1 MNPSG
6 AEAIPD
12 RAPGHRELWQNLL
25 LACASLLVFFLVCEL
40 IVFRFVLPATDMP
53 QNAFAEGVIRYAP
66 EQTGVYRLGDEIEA
80 PYRINEDGWN
90 SGIAD
95 YREERTPGIGRIAVI
110 GDSYVEAF
118 VVPFDSSF
126 AELTQQGLAARG
138 CPVEVYRFGISG
150 APFSQYLHVLQH
162 EALDFRPDWVVVSL
176 IHNDFTES
184 FEFKPGR
191 YTSSFLKLS
200 INGDRVKREISPL
213 PYDPSYWDWL
223 RFTATFRYL
232 YYTEHLNFG
241 LVRDLVFG
249 AAPKN
254 YQANIDVDATMRR
267 LHKIRI
273 ATDYLIGRMASV
285 AKARGI
291 KLLFVMDGDRQ
302 AIYDGAQDDGQARP
316 LAINRLVRELT
327 ARHDVPFI
335 DLHPHFA
342 RDWQQRRVHFEHEED
357 WHWNEVGHRVAADVL
372 VDFFAPRCSEIAAPR
387 TRSGDRQSRS
397 RSGGT

>member
-1 MNPSG
+1 MTHSG
-6 AEAIPD
+6 AEAMPE
-12 RAPGHRELWQNLL
+12 RAPRHRELWPNLL

-40 IVFRFVLPATDMP
+40 VVFRFVLPASDMP
-53 QNAFAEGVIRYAP
+53 ENAFAEGVIRYAP
-66 EQTGVYRLGDEIEA
+66 EQTGVFRRGDEIEA

-95 YREERTPGIGRIAVI
+95 YREQRTPGAGRIAVV

-118 VVPFDSSF
+118 AVPFDSSF
-126 AELTQQGLAARG
+126 AELTQKDLRARG

-150 APFSQYLHVLQH
+150 APFSQYLHVLQR

-200 INGDRVKREISPL
+200 INGNRVNREISPQ
-213 PYDPSYWDWL
+213 PYDPGPWDWL

-241 LVRDLVFG
+241 LIRDLVFG
-249 AAPKN
+249 AATKN
-254 YQANIDVDATMRR
+254 YQANIDVDATMARMHRIR
-267 LHKIRI
+267 L
-273 ATDYLIGRMASV
+273 ATDYLIGRMAAI
-285 AKARGI
+285 AKAHGV

-302 AIYDGAQDDGQARP
+302 GIYDGARDDGRARP
-316 LAINRLVRELT
+316 LAINRLVGELT
-327 ARHDVPFI
+327 KRHGVPFI

-342 RDWQQRRVHFEHEED
+342 RDWRQRRMHFEHAED
-357 WHWNEVGHRVAADVL
+357 WHWNTVGHRLAAGVL
-372 VDFFAPRCSEIAAPR
+372 VDFFAPRCAEMTSRTAHAAK
-387 TRSGDRQSRS
+387 G
-397 RSGGT
+397 

>member
-1 MNPSG
+1 MNHSG
-6 AEAIPD
+6 AEAMRD
-12 RAPGHRELWQNLL
+12 RAPKHRELWLNLL
-25 LACASLLVFFLVCEL
+25 LAGASLLFFFLFCEL
-40 IVFRFVLPATDMP
+40 IVFRFVLPASDMP
-53 QNAFAEGVIRYAP
+53 ENAFAEGVIRYVP

-90 SGIAD
+90 SGIPD
-95 YREERTPGIGRIAVI
+95 YREERAPGTGRIAVI

-118 VVPFDSSF
+118 AVPFDSSF
-126 AELTQQGLAARG
+126 AELTQQDLGARG

-150 APFSQYLHVLQH
+150 APFSQYLHVLER

-200 INGDRVKREISPL
+200 INGNRVGREISPL
-213 PYDPSYWDWL
+213 PYDPSAWDWL

-267 LHKIRI
+267 LDRIRI
-273 ATDYLIGRMASV
+273 ASDYLIGRMA
-285 AKARGI
+285 AIAQAHDLQ
-291 KLLFVMDGDRQ
+291 LLFLMDGDRQ
-302 AIYDGAQDDGQARP
+302 AIYDGATDDGRARP
-316 LAINRLVRELT
+316 LAINQLVGELT
-327 ARHDVPFI
+327 ARHGVPFI

-342 RDWQQRRVHFEHEED
+342 RDWRQRRVHFEHEAD
-357 WHWNEVGHRVAADVL
+357 WHWNAAGHRLAADAL
-372 VDFFAPRCSEIAAPR
+372 VDFFAPRCGELTTGAAR
-387 TRSGDRQSRS
+387 TARR
-397 RSGGT
+397 

>member
-1 MNPSG
+1 MR
-6 AEAIPD
+6 D
-12 RAPGHRELWQNLL
+12 RSPKHRELAQNLIL
-25 LACASLLVFFLVCEL
+25 ICASLVIFFLLCEL

-53 QNAFAEGVIRYAP
+53 ENAFAEGVIRYAP
-66 EQTGVYRLGDEIEA
+66 EQTGVFRVGDEIEA
-80 PYRINEDGWN
+80 PFRINRDGWN
-90 SGIAD
+90 SGISD

-118 VVPFDSSF
+118 SVPFDSSF
-126 AELTQQGLAARG
+126 AELTQRNLTERG

-150 APFSQYLHVLQH
+150 APFSQYLHVLEH

-200 INGDRVKREISPL
+200 INGDKVEREISPR
-213 PYDPSYWDWL
+213 PYDPSSWDWL

-232 YYTEHLNFG
+232 YYTEHLSLG

-267 LHKIRI
+267 MHRIRV
-273 ATDYLIGRMASV
+273 ATDYLIGRMAAV
-285 AKARGI
+285 AKAHGV
-291 KLLFVMDGDRQ
+291 KLLFLMDGDRQ
-302 AIYDGAQDDGQARP
+302 AIYDGAKNDGQARP
-316 LAINRLVRELT
+316 LAINRLVGELT
-327 ARHDVPFI
+327 SRHGVPFV

-357 WHWNEVGHRVAADVL
+357 WHWNAAGHRLAADVL
-372 VDFFAPRCSEIAAPR
+372 VDFLAPRCAEIIAGAAR
-387 TRSGDRQSRS
+387 AAQRQLQ
-397 RSGGT
+397 

>member
-1 MNPSG
+1 MKRHRDG
-6 AEAIPD
+6 ATRD
-12 RAPGHRELWQNLL
+12 RAVSYRGHCLNLL
-25 LACASLLVFFLVCEL
+25 LACASVLVFLLVCEL

-53 QNAFAEGVIRYAP
+53 ENAFAEGVIRYAP
-66 EQTGVYRLGDEIEA
+66 EQTGVFRVGDEIEA

-90 SGIAD
+90 SGISD

-118 VVPFDSSF
+118 VVPFDASF
-126 AELTQQGLAARG
+126 AELTQKDLGARG
-138 CPVEVYRFGISG
+138 CPAEVYRFGISG
-150 APFSQYLHVLQH
+150 APFSQYLHVL
-162 EALDFRPDWVVVSL
+162 EREVLDFRPDWVVVSL

-200 INGDRVKREISPL
+200 INGDRVKQEILPL
-213 PYDPSYWDWL
+213 PYDPSSWDWL

-241 LVRDLVFG
+241 LARDLIFG
-249 AAPKN
+249 AAPKK

-267 LHKIRI
+267 LHTIRI
-273 ATDYLIGRMASV
+273 ATDYLIGRMAAV
-285 AKARGI
+285 AKAHGV
-291 KLLFVMDGDRQ
+291 KLMFLMDGDRQ
-302 AIYDGAQDDGQARP
+302 AIYDGATNEGQARP

-327 ARHDVPFI
+327 TRHGVPFL

-342 RDWQQRRVHFEHEED
+342 RDWQQRRVRFEHVED
-357 WHWNEVGHRVAADVL
+357 WHWNAAGHRLAADVL
-372 VDFFAPRCSEIAAPR
+372 VDFFAPRC
-387 TRSGDRQSRS
+387 GDMTARPARLAKPEMH
-397 RSGGT
+397 